1 MKQRTVLALCVVL
14 GIMLVGGVLLQ
25 GPATFSGIRWV
36 PDWTQPTVSPQP
48 APTHTADSGSQH
60 GSTPATPFV
69 IDGTPLL
76 WLAIAALIVLAGLLL
91 GRLLRR
97 RQALDRPLDSARL
110 LDAGPAS
117 EPEPP
122 SAPDAPA
129 LQRGFDRALTTL
141 DENRKPRDAIE
152 RAWLGLQEAAEESG
166 VQRRAAETP
175 AEFTQRVL
183 ARVHADDAAARTL
196 LTLYLRVRF
205 GDAPVTDLDIA
216 VARHSLQRLAES
228 WGAAPGATRPLGAD
242 GGTS

>member
-1 MKQRTVLALCVVL
+1 MKQRTVLVVCVVL
-14 GIMLVGGVLLQ
+14 GITLLAGILLQ

-36 PDWTQPTVSPQP
+36 PDWTQPTVSPHPEP
-48 APTHTADSGSQH
+48 AHTADSGTRSSPSGQ
-60 GSTPATPFV
+60 PFV

-91 GRLLRR
+91 GRMLRR
-97 RQALDRPLDSARL
+97 RQASGRPLDSARL
-110 LDAGPAS
+110 LDAGPAT

-141 DENRKPRDAIE
+141 SEDRLPRDAIE

-166 VQRRAAETP
+166 VQRRPAETP

-183 ARVHADDAAARTL
+183 ARVHADDDAARTL
-196 LTLYLRVRF
+196 LDLYLRVRF
-205 GDAPVTDLDIA
+205 GDTPVTELDVS
-216 VARHSLQRLAES
+216 VARRSLERLAAS
-228 WGAAPGATRPLGAD
+228 WEGVPGATRPLGEGSA
-242 GGTS
+242 S

>member
-14 GIMLVGGVLLQ
+14 GITLVGGILLQ
-25 GPATFSGIRWV
+25 GPATFTGIRWV

-48 APTHTADSGSQH
+48 NPAQTADPGTNQSSA
-60 GSTPATPFV
+60 PKPFV

-97 RQALDRPLDSARL
+97 REALGRPLDSARL
-110 LDAGPAS
+110 LDAGPTT

-122 SAPDAPA
+122 SAPDTPA

-141 DENRKPRDAIE
+141 DEDRTPRDAIE

-183 ARVHADDAAARTL
+183 ARVHADDDAARTL
-196 LTLYLRVRF
+196 LSLYLRVRF
-205 GDAPVTDLDIA
+205 GDTPVTDVDIA
-216 VARHSLQRLAES
+216 VARRSLERLAAS
-228 WGAAPGATRPLGAD
+228 WGAAPGAGRPLGAE
-242 GGTS
+242 GGPS

>member
-1 MKQRTVLALCVVL
+1 MKQRTVLVVCVML
-14 GIMLVGGVLLQ
+14 GITLLAGILLQ

-36 PDWTQPTVSPQP
+36 PDWTQPTVSPHP
-48 APTHTADSGSQH
+48 APAHTADSGTRSSPP
-60 GSTPATPFV
+60 GRPFV

-91 GRLLRR
+91 GRMLRR
-97 RQALDRPLDSARL
+97 RQASGRPLDNARL
-110 LDAGPAS
+110 LDAGPAT

-141 DENRKPRDAIE
+141 SEDRLPRDAIE

-183 ARVHADDAAARTL
+183 ARVHADDDAARTL
-196 LTLYLRVRF
+196 LDLYLRVRF
-205 GDAPVTDLDIA
+205 GDTPVTELDVS
-216 VARHSLQRLAES
+216 VARRSLERLAAS
-228 WGAAPGATRPLGAD
+228 WEGVPGATRPLGEGSA
-242 GGTS
+242 S

>member
-14 GIMLVGGVLLQ
+14 GITLIGGILFQ

-36 PDWTQPTVSPQP
+36 PDWSQPTVSPQP
-48 APTHTADSGSQH
+48 QPPHTADSGTNHS
-60 GSTPATPFV
+60 SLPTPFV

-91 GRLLRR
+91 GRMLRR
-97 RQALDRPLDSARL
+97 REALGRPLDSARL

-122 SAPDAPA
+122 SAPAAPA

-141 DENRKPRDAIE
+141 GEDRTPRDAIE

-183 ARVHADDAAARTL
+183 ARVHADDEAARTL

-205 GDAPVTDLDIA
+205 GDTPVTVSDIA
-216 VARHSLQRLAES
+216 LARQSLERLAAS
-228 WGAAPGATRPLGAD
+228 WGAAPDAGRPLGVE
-242 GGTS
+242 GGSS

>member
-1 MKQRTVLALCVVL
+1 MKQRTVVALCVVL
-14 GIMLVGGVLLQ
+14 GLMLVGGILLQ

-36 PDWTQPTVSPQP
+36 PDFTQPSISPQP
-48 APTHTADSGSQH
+48 APPHAADNGTNHSSQQ
-60 GSTPATPFV
+60 TPFV

-91 GRLLRR
+91 GRMLRR
-97 RQALDRPLDSARL
+97 RREALGRPLDSARL

-122 SAPDAPA
+122 SAPDSPA

-141 DENRKPRDAIE
+141 DEDRTPRDAIE

-183 ARVHADDAAARTL
+183 ARVHADDDAARTL

-205 GDAPVTDLDIA
+205 GDTPVTQGDVA
-216 VARHSLQRLAES
+216 VARRSLERLAVS
-228 WGAAPGATRPLGAD
+228 WGDAPHAGRPLGAE
-242 GGTS
+242 GGLP

>member
-1 MKQRTVLALCVVL
+1 MKQRTVLVVCVVL
-14 GIMLVGGVLLQ
+14 GITLLAGILLQ

-36 PDWTQPTVSPQP
+36 PDWTQPTVSPHPEP
-48 APTHTADSGSQH
+48 APTAESGTRSSH
-60 GSTPATPFV
+60 PGLPFV

-76 WLAIAALIVLAGLLL
+76 WIAIAALIVLAGLLL
-91 GRLLRR
+91 GRMLRR
-97 RQALDRPLDSARL
+97 RQASGRPLDSARL

-141 DENRKPRDAIE
+141 SEDRLPRDAIE

-183 ARVHADDAAARTL
+183 ARVHADDDAARTL
-196 LTLYLRVRF
+196 LDLYLRVRF
-205 GDAPVTDLDIA
+205 GDTPVTELDVS
-216 VARHSLQRLAES
+216 VARRSLERLAAS
-228 WGAAPGATRPLGAD
+228 WEGVPGATRPLGEGSA
-242 GGTS
+242 S